1 MSKTYHLQQFTTA
14 TQTRNRTMR
23 ALNLVGKLAPTY
35 MRLDA
40 NDLWKAA
47 EKSISLTGDIVPEP
61 SKEAASALDH
71 LVDSIGNSTSLN
83 FVGRISAFDDSKRM
97 ARNHLRV
104 RALIESQP
112 SILATV
118 IPEPIFI
125 IGMPRTGTTWLHTL
139 LAQDPRHRT
148 IPYWESYEPIPPAT
162 GPDNRSERLVKMLKQ
177 LDQIAPNYQAIHP
190 MTAESAEECVALFM
204 NEFRTIQ
211 FDIQYRVPEY
221 VSWLQS
227 QDATVAY
234 QGYLRQLKIIQHF
247 RPSGERFILKDPA
260 HAFNLREIV
269 EVFPNAKFIFT
280 HRDPAQSLSSI
291 CSLYAHTRSLFSD
304 AVDAQSVGK
313 EIINGYWPEG
323 LENAMRVRQSL
334 PKNCY
339 TDVRQTDLRTN
350 PLDAVRRIYED
361 LNIGFEETAQSAI
374 NVFLNASAH
383 SPHHRHEHSPEGFG
397 LTAGV
402 MRERLQGYVEDFDL

>member
-1 MSKTYHLQQFTTA
+1 MSDTYHLQQFSSA
-14 TQTRNRTMR
+14 KQTRNLAMR
-23 ALNLVGKLAPTY
+23 ALNLAGKLAPAY

-40 NDLWKAA
+40 NCLWAAA
-47 EKSISLTGDIVPEP
+47 EKSILLAGEIASEP
-61 SKEAASALDH
+61 SEQATSALDQ
-71 LVDSIGNSTSLN
+71 LVGSIGNSTNLN

-104 RALIESQP
+104 QALIRSQP
-112 SILATV
+112 SILETV

-139 LAQDPRHRT
+139 LAQDLRHRT
-148 IPYWESYEPIPPAT
+148 IPYWESFEPIPPVT
-162 GPDNRSERLVKMLKQ
+162 GPDNRIDRLVKMLEQ
-177 LDQIAPNYQAIHP
+177 LNQIAPNYQAIHP
-190 MTAESAEECVALFM
+190 MTAESPEECVALFM

-221 VSWLQS
+221 VLWLQS

-247 RPSGERFILKDPA
+247 RPAGERFILKDPA
-260 HAFNLREIV
+260 HTLNLKSIV

-280 HRDPAQSLSSI
+280 HRNPAESLSSI
-291 CSLYAHTRSLFSD
+291 CSLYAYTRSLFSD

-313 EIINGYWPEG
+313 EILNGYWPEG
-323 LENAMRVRQSL
+323 LEDAMLVRRSL
-334 PKNCY
+334 SENCY
-339 TDVRQTDLRTN
+339 TDVRQADLREN
-350 PLDAVRRIYED
+350 PVDAVRRIYED
-361 LNIGFEETAQSAI
+361 LDIDFDETAQSAMYG
-374 NVFLNASAH
+374 FLETSAH
-383 SPHHRHEHSPEGFG
+383 GPHHRHEHSPEGFG

-402 MRERLQGYVEDFDL
+402 MRERMQGYVEDFDL